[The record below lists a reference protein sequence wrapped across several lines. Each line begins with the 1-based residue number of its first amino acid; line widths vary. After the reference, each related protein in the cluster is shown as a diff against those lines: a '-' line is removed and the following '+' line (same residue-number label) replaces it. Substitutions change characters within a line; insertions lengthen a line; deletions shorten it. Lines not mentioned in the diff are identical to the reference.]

1 MEEWRRFDVY
11 KAMPKPQNTPPRPRR
26 RRSLLF
32 PIAAIVLLLTVG
44 VATAMATS
52 SIEGVWSFNGG
63 QIAVESAGSG
73 KFKGIV
79 VQPTKFA
86 TCTHP
91 DGQEIWKE
99 ITPQADGS
107 YWGFHQWYKSNEETG
122 SCVENPVL
130 GPTAWRVFSEPNGS
144 SYLLVCLSRPGTAQP
159 QIPLGSH
166 GEGET
171 YKCEKSSLTAALAS
185 SAVGSF
191 REVVS
196 LPSAKKCFSGRQ
208 FKIHIHDS
216 KYDPFK
222 TVVVTLRG
230 HKIKVVHSG
239 STYIATINLKGL
251 PPGAFT
257 IKIKATT
264 FRGNQVSGKRT
275 YHTCA
280 AKPKK
285 SKPAKLKK

>member
-1 MEEWRRFDVY
+1 
-11 KAMPKPQNTPPRPRR
+11 MPRTKSTSQSPRR
-26 RRSLLF
+26 RKSLLLA
-32 PIAAIVLLLTVG
+32 IAATILLLTVR

-52 SIEGVWSFNGG
+52 SIEGVWSFTGG
-63 QIAVESAGSG
+63 QIAVESAGNG

-91 DGQEIWKE
+91 VGQEIWKE
-99 ITPQADGS
+99 ITPQPDGS
-107 YWGFHQWYKSNEETG
+107 YWGFHQWYKSNEATG
-122 SCVENPVL
+122 ACVENPIL
-130 GPTAWRVFSEPNGS
+130 GPTAWRVMTEPNGS
-144 SYLLVCLSRPGTAQP
+144 SYLLVCLSSPGAKQP
-159 QIPLGSH
+159 TIPPGSA
-166 GEGET
+166 GVGAS
-171 YKCEKSSLTAALAS
+171 YGCERSLLTAPLAN

-191 REVVS
+191 KEVVS
-196 LPSAKKCFSGRQ
+196 LPNTKKCFSGRK

-230 HKIKVVHSG
+230 HKLKIVHDG
-239 STYIATINLKGL
+239 STYVATVNLKGL

-257 IKIKATT
+257 VKVKAVT
-264 FRGNQVSGKRT
+264 FRGNHVSGKRT

-280 AKPKK
+280 KKPIK
-285 SKPAKLKK
+285 SNPKRLT

>member
-1 MEEWRRFDVY
+1 
-11 KAMPKPQNTPPRPRR
+11 MPRTKSTSQSPRR
-26 RRSLLF
+26 RKSLLLA
-32 PIAAIVLLLTVG
+32 IAATLILLTVG

-52 SIEGVWSFNGG
+52 SIEGVWSFTGG
-63 QIAVESAGSG
+63 QIAVESAGNG

-91 DGQEIWKE
+91 VGQEIWKE

-107 YWGFHQWYKSNEETG
+107 YWGFHQWYKSNEETRV
-122 SCVENPVL
+122 CVENPVL
-130 GPTAWRVFSEPNGS
+130 GPTAWRVVTEANGS
-144 SYLLVCLSRPGTAQP
+144 SYLLVCLSSPGAKQP
-159 QIPLGSH
+159 TIPPGSP
-166 GEGET
+166 GVGAS
-171 YKCEKSSLTAALAS
+171 YGCEKSLLTAPLAR

-191 REVVS
+191 KEVVS
-196 LPSAKKCFSGRQ
+196 LPSAKKCFSGRK
-208 FKIHIHDS
+208 FNIHIHDS

-230 HKIKVVHSG
+230 HKLKIVHRD
-239 STYIATINLKGL
+239 STYVATVNLKGL
-251 PPGAFT
+251 PAGAFT